1 MGSYL
6 RPVELVDALAFLRQ
20 GPRLVVA
27 GGTDVYPRNVGHPPT
42 GDLLDIT
49 GVEEL
54 RGIHDDGTHVRLGA
68 LVTWS
73 DLMRARLPPW
83 FDGLRRAAREVGGI
97 QVQNAGTLAGNVCNA
112 SPAADGM
119 PNLLALD
126 ALVEIVS
133 SDATRRVPVADF
145 VVGNRRTLLRPDELV
160 TAILIPKP
168 MAGARSTFLKLGAR
182 RYLVISIVMVAAVLE
197 PASDGTVGRLRIAVG
212 ACSEVAR
219 RLIGLEQHLAGR
231 PIGPALCDL
240 VEPGHLAALAPI
252 DDVRA
257 GSAYRLDAA
266 LVLVRRCIERL
277 VAGGAG
283 ASGGGEEEDE
293 GR

>member
-6 RPVELVDALAFLRQ
+6 RPVELVDALALLRQ
-20 GPRLVVA
+20 APRTIVA
-27 GGTDVYPRNVGHPPT
+27 GGTDIYPRSVGHPLA

-49 GVEEL
+49 GIEEL
-54 RGIHDDGTHVRLGA
+54 KGIHDDGEYLRLGA

-73 DLMRARLPPW
+73 DLVGERLPPW
-83 FDGLRRAAREVGGI
+83 LDGCRRAAREVGGL
-97 QVQNAGTLAGNVCNA
+97 QVQNAGTLVGNVCNA

-126 ALVEIVS
+126 ALVELVS
-133 SDATRRVPVADF
+133 PNATRWVPVADF
-145 VVGNRRTLLRPDELV
+145 VVGNRRTLLRSDELA

-182 RYLVISIVMVAAVLE
+182 RYLVISVVMVAAVLE

-219 RLIGLEQHLAGR
+219 RLTALEEHLAGR
-231 PIGPALCDL
+231 PIGPALCGL
-240 VEPGHLAALAPI
+240 VEPAHLTALAPI

-257 GSAYRLDAA
+257 GAAYRLDAA
-266 LVLVRRCIERL
+266 LVLVRRCIGRL
-277 VAGGAG
+277 VAGG
-283 ASGGGEEEDE
+283 GEEEGE